1 MATPTRRSARVSK
14 APDRLAPSTLSAPP
28 TTPRKRAKNTP
39 SAFATPLSAR
49 NKRQRTHTKAAS
61 RTRDTPE
68 EEEEDDRSASDQ
80 EASASENDEDKTNA
94 DSDQDD
100 DDDDEDEVSDFGE
113 EISSKN
119 TPRKQPAAAASAKQ
133 SKRKAI
139 SKKSKASLSSASAN
153 AAAVQPGQCA
163 LFNWVLDENLAIPQ
177 AAIDW
182 LRTYRDPEESDR
194 AVVELVN
201 FFLKLTGCPGQI
213 DSDDLYDVDKIPD
226 KLARLQTTSIAALK
240 RGTNSADAAISGVE
254 VDGGDDLLMGKT
266 KEQRRFRK
274 NALQFVLALMIDG
287 QHHLIFADVNDE
299 NGLSPFSEVVI
310 WWLGQMSLS
319 GYRPFRHVATL
330 ISLTMQSA
338 MVTIRSRISVELQTT
353 HRQLEAELSKRPA
366 SSRRN
371 NQETAQAQR
380 LRDRVAT
387 LAEQDEQAAAVFT
400 ALFTTIFTKRAI
412 DIHSVIRAECL
423 VPLATWCR
431 EYPAAYLQPTYLR
444 YIGIGLHDKEPRVR
458 EACLAAALGPLL
470 LGKQA
475 SMAPGSV
482 GSGVSSA
489 GGLGSTSGELVAEGF
504 RPFIVRFLPRLV
516 QMAAGDIDTKVQ
528 VGALKLIAQ
537 LARLNYLDP
546 NAEIDGSGSSK
557 KGSRFNRGS
566 GDARNGR
573 ASSRRTSKRSTFSN
587 PLSQQMLE
595 SSDSEDDQDSDDDNQ
610 AADDS
615 AANGSTDDGSSVARE
630 SAFAN
635 IQPLYDDSADE
646 GSESDPLPC
655 PRHSTLRYLAP
666 LVAHTHATVRAAA
679 ADLVSWWICEDWV
692 SAAGSAAG
700 LSSTPKEG
708 SAEHSWLLYKSLSAF
723 LYHLARMSRPSVD
736 ADNSAMETEDTDGRD
751 IWIAEQAASCIEEM
765 WNAPAV
771 AIGLGTSG
779 EEQQQQ
785 QAAALAGSTI
795 TGVSLTALDRS
806 IEDAVYSGQG
816 LILPR
821 LAAAAQALWHK
832 IPKLSDLEALASFL
846 GWDHSAAQLD
856 AQRSAFI
863 LVPSEESALVQA
875 FAVWV
880 IEHQKSIATKSKRV
894 RNKKSKS
901 DVDEEAQVLA
911 KMWQSSFVPL
921 LTRSIDSPDKLLPLV
936 YLAADVMD
944 LQQLFDSNSTGVLQ
958 EITKTVMLV
967 LERYGGNVSLARLA
981 AAFIERVDKSRI
993 LSASAMDQ
1001 SLIDEDDVAADAT
1014 VPGDLVCKAAST
1026 ASALLSTAVA
1036 SVPETTASSHSSAY
1050 SDVFA
1055 CLVSLRAMIRS
1066 QDISAFLTGVSIQDC
1081 GSLDSAEEHADV
1093 ADRPTE
1099 AAFDQL
1105 LLLLEL
1111 AAKSSSVRTVPEKTA
1126 IAALDTAYYFVLW
1139 RALKLDKK
1147 LRASSATA
1155 TETASSGE
1163 APGLWRRV
1171 ESSSRFL
1178 RVDRDRLLAI
1188 CAELT
1193 DASPTRYRR
1202 LRELAFAT
1210 LGRLLKL
1217 FTGPLTRSS
1226 PNAFGDA
1233 QLRIRDVRQS
1243 LVLARDVQSVRA
1255 QLASF
1260 FEHRLSEWA
1269 QLVSGLLRS
1278 TDLSIGSSEAALY
1291 AGAPSSWSIA
1301 YSRFCALAA
1310 LWAQWIGDQTI
1321 NADGL
1326 VTMARYTGMLGLETV
1341 EKRRLEQLASNDQET
1356 PAAASKSTTKRKIG
1370 FVALSAFDHIVQA
1383 AVDALKPMLVL
1394 QSTRETAMSVYLAA
1408 MRACYERY
1416 AAADSASGSL
1426 PVNSVNVGTL
1436 ALFIGSA
1443 LKTAFVG
1450 QPQVPATPGRGGRHA
1465 GDSGAVLLAPAV
1477 IGSAWTQCHERAISF
1492 GLSHIAPNLFSET
1505 GNALHMNLLDENGD
1519 LADEANGVGSEREP
1533 VSAEK
1538 WESLVEPWFAAL
1550 SKTVSGIIRPRHAQ
1564 VLNQYLEQCA
1574 KKLNIAA
1581 TQDGTVA
1588 DDSEYAIA
1596 AIGPYQRS
1604 LDKELA
1610 KLGAIQARMAETR
1623 AAAVAAGDESVLG
1636 SPVPRAQLGSMLLSS
1651 PPMSPTP
1658 VRHTGRLAVGSE
1670 DEAGGAMDVDE

>member
-1 MATPTRRSARVSK
+1 MATPTRRSTRVSK
-14 APDRLAPSTLSAPP
+14 APDRLAPSTPSALA
-28 TTPRKRAKNTP
+28 TTPRKRAKNIP
-39 SAFATPLSAR
+39 SAFASPLSSK
-49 NKRQRTHTKAAS
+49 NKRQRTLTRGTAS
-61 RTRDTPE
+61 RSRAQDTDESQEEEDRSASDASASEDEERANAGSENEEE
-68 EEEEDDRSASDQ
+68 EEEED
-80 EASASENDEDKTNA
+80 E
-94 DSDQDD
+94 
-100 DDDDEDEVSDFGE
+100 DDDEDEVSDFE
-113 EISSKN
+113 NEISTKQ
-119 TPRKQPAAAASAKQ
+119 TPRKAAAASRARASARTPAGAAKQ
-133 SKRKAI
+133 SKRKAAV
-139 SKKSKASLSSASAN
+139 KKSKASTSSVAN
-153 AAAVQPGQCA
+153 DGAAAGQSSQSSQS
-163 LFNWVLDENLAIPQ
+163 LLLNWILDEDLAISQ

-182 LRTYRDPEESDR
+182 LHTYRDRDESDN

-213 DSDDLYDVDKIPD
+213 DADDLYDVDKIPD
-226 KLARLQTTSIAALK
+226 KLAHLQSLSIAALK
-240 RGTNSADAAISGVE
+240 KGASSADAVVSGVE

-274 NALQFVLALMIDG
+274 NALQFVLALIVDG

-330 ISLTMQSA
+330 LSLTMQSA

-353 HRQLEAELSKRPA
+353 YRQLEAELSKRPA

-387 LAEQDEQAAAVFT
+387 LTEQDEQAAAVFT
-400 ALFTTIFTKRAI
+400 ALFTTVFSKRAI

-475 SMAPGSV
+475 AMAPGSV
-482 GSGVSSA
+482 GSGVASVSS
-489 GGLGSTSGELVAEGF
+489 LSSSSSELVAEGF

-528 VGALKLIAQ
+528 VAALKLLSQ
-537 LARLNYLDP
+537 LARLSYLDP

-557 KGSRFNRGS
+557 KGSSRSARDSVVARGS
-566 GDARNGR
+566 R
-573 ASSRRTSKRSTFSN
+573 ANSRRTSKRSTFSN

-595 SSDSEDDQDSDDDNQ
+595 SSDSEDDQDSDGGDEGGDETMANGS
-610 AADDS
+610 ADDS
-615 AANGSTDDGSSVARE
+615 STARE

-635 IQPLYDDSADE
+635 IQPLYDDSAE
-646 GSESDPLPC
+646 EEAESDPLPC
-655 PRHSTLRYLAP
+655 PRHSSLRYLAP

-679 ADLVSWWICEDWV
+679 AELVSWWICEDWV

-700 LSSTPKEG
+700 LSSAPNEG
-708 SAEHSWLLYKSLSAF
+708 SAEHSWLLFKSLGAF
-723 LYHLARMSRPSVD
+723 LYHLARMSKLTIDTD
-736 ADNSAMETEDTDGRD
+736 AASMETDDSGSKGL
-751 IWIAEQAASCIEEM
+751 WIAEQAASCIEEM
-765 WNAPAV
+765 WNSPAV
-771 AIGLGTSG
+771 AVGLGASN
-779 EEQQQQ
+779 EEQHQQV
-785 QAAALAGSTI
+785 ASLAGSTI
-795 TGVSLTALDRS
+795 TGISSTALDRL
-806 IEDAVYSGQG
+806 IQEAAYSAQG
-816 LILPR
+816 LVLPR
-821 LAAAAQALWHK
+821 LAAAAQSLWHK
-832 IPKLSDLEALASFL
+832 IPKLGDLEGLASFL

-856 AQRSAFI
+856 AHKSPYV
-863 LVPSEESALVQA
+863 LVPSEETALVQA

-880 IEHQKSIATKSKRV
+880 IEHQKSIVAKSKRV

-901 DVDEEAQVLA
+901 DIDEEAQALV

-921 LTRSIDSPDKLLPLV
+921 LTRSVDSPEKLLPLV
-936 YLAADVMD
+936 YLATDAMD
-944 LQQLFDSNSTGVLQ
+944 LQQLFDSNSTGVLR
-958 EITKTVMLV
+958 EVTKTIMLV

-981 AAFIERVDKSRI
+981 AAFLERVDRSRL

-1001 SLIDEDDVAADAT
+1001 SLVDEDEVDADAT
-1014 VPGDLVCKAAST
+1014 VPGDLVCRAAST
-1026 ASALLSTAVA
+1026 ASSLLSTAVA
-1036 SVPETTASSHSSAY
+1036 SVPETTASSHASAY

-1066 QDISAFLTGVSIQDC
+1066 QDVSAFLTGVSIHDC
-1081 GSLDSAEEHADV
+1081 GSLEAAEEHADI

-1105 LLLLEL
+1105 LLLLNL
-1111 AAKSSSVRTVPEKTA
+1111 AAKSGSGIRTIPEKTA

-1139 RALKLDKK
+1139 RALKLDNK
-1147 LRASSATA
+1147 LKASLASSAA
-1155 TETASSGE
+1155 DAGSGDT
-1163 APGLWRRV
+1163 PGLWRRI
-1171 ESSSRFL
+1171 ESSARLL
-1178 RVDRDRLLAI
+1178 RMDRDRLVAGCVELA
-1188 CAELT
+1188 
-1193 DASPTRYRR
+1193 DASLASYRR

-1217 FTGPLTRSS
+1217 FTGPLTRGV
-1226 PNAFGDA
+1226 PNALGDA
-1233 QLRIRDVRQS
+1233 QQRVRDVRQS
-1243 LVLARDVQSVRA
+1243 LVLARDVLAVRL
-1255 QLASF
+1255 QLTTF
-1260 FEHRLSEWA
+1260 FERRLSEWA
-1269 QLVSGLLRS
+1269 ALVAGLLHP
-1278 TDLSIGSSEAALY
+1278 TDVSSDIPDAAWY
-1291 AGAPSSWSIA
+1291 ADAPSSWSIA
-1301 YSRFCALAA
+1301 YARFCSMAA

-1321 NADGL
+1321 SAEGL
-1326 VTMARYTGMLGLETV
+1326 VTVARYTGMLGLESV
-1341 EKRRLEQLASNDQET
+1341 EKRRLEQLASGEQAA
-1356 PAAASKSTTKRKIG
+1356 PAADAPAANNKGAAKRKIG

-1394 QSTRETAMSVYLAA
+1394 QSTRESAMGVYLAA

-1416 AAADSASGSL
+1416 AAADDASGAL

-1436 ALFIGSA
+1436 SLFIGSA

-1450 QPQVPATPGRGGRHA
+1450 HPQVPATPARGGRQA
-1465 GDSGAVLLAPAV
+1465 GDSGAFLLAPAV
-1477 IGSAWTQCHERAISF
+1477 VGSAWTRCHEQAISY
-1492 GLSHIAPNLFSET
+1492 GLGRVAPNLFAEKS
-1505 GNALHMNLLDENGD
+1505 GAVHANMLDEDGD
-1519 LADEANGVGSEREP
+1519 LIDEADGSERDP
-1533 VSAEK
+1533 VSAEQ

-1550 SKTVSGIIRPRHAQ
+1550 SKTVSGIVRPRHAE
-1564 VLNQYLEQCA
+1564 VLSRHLERCT
-1574 KKLNIAA
+1574 KKLRIAGVEEGEA
-1581 TQDGTVA
+1581 A
-1588 DDSEYAIA
+1588 DDAEYALA
-1596 AIGPYQRS
+1596 AIAPYQRS

-1623 AAAVAAGDESVLG
+1623 AAAIAAGDESVLG

-1651 PPMSPTP
+1651 PP
-1658 VRHTGRLAVGSE
+1658 
-1670 DEAGGAMDVDE
+1670 